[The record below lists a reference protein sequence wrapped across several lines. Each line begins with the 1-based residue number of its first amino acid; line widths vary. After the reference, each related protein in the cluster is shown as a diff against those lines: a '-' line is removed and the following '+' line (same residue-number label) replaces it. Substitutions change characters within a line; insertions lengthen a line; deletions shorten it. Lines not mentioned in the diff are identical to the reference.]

1 MDEIMNTL
9 IGYLPVVIFF
19 GCPIIAFIVS
29 FYKLSQYRDAK
40 LQRIIKPE
48 NYTDEDIKD
57 MKKGVITSFVVA
69 IVLTVI
75 LTGTTYL
82 LNAAIAYM

>member
-1 MDEIMNTL
+1 MDTMSVSIPEIVFL
-9 IGYLPVVIFF
+9 LFYY
-19 GCPIIAFIVS
+19 GCPIIAFVVS

-48 NYTDEDIKD
+48 NYTDEDIKN

-69 IVLTVI
+69 IVLTVV

-82 LNAAIAYM
+82 LDTAITYM

>member
-1 MDEIMNTL
+1 MDNMSVSISEIVFL
-9 IGYLPVVIFF
+9 LLYY

-69 IVLTVI
+69 IVLTVV
-75 LTGTTYL
+75 LTGTSYL
-82 LNAAIAYM
+82 LNAAITYM

>member
-1 MDEIMNTL
+1 MDNMSVSIGEIVFL
-9 IGYLPVVIFF
+9 LSYY

-48 NYTDEDIKD
+48 NYTDEYIKE

-69 IVLTVI
+69 IVLTVV

-82 LNAAIAYM
+82 LNTAITYM